1 MIEILV
7 KVLGWQMVSQALR
20 NRESAK
26 NYSAQNPMLVLR
38 ACKTLSDYWLN
49 GNPREYL
56 ESLDT
61 DLRNCLICNLASDIS
76 ADAIADMGLM
86 EV

>member
-20 NRESAK
+20 DRDKAK
-26 NYSAQNPMLVLR
+26 DYADKHNELVKQSR
-38 ACKTLSDYWLN
+38 KTLDTAWLN

-61 DLRNCLICNLASDIS
+61 DLMNCLICVLATDIS
-76 ADAIADMGLM
+76 TEILADMGLI

>member
-20 NRESAK
+20 KRDKAK
-26 NYSAQNPMLVLR
+26 DYADNHNELVR
-38 ACKTLSDYWLN
+38 QSCNTLSDYWLN
-49 GNPREYL
+49 GNPSDYL
-56 ESLDT
+56 DSLDT
-61 DLRNCLICNLASDIS
+61 DLRNCLICVLATDIS
-76 ADAIADMGLM
+76 NDVLVDMGLI

>member
-20 NRESAK
+20 DRDKAK
-26 NYSAQNPMLVLR
+26 DYADKHNELVR
-38 ACKTLSDYWLN
+38 QSCNTLSD
-49 GNPREYL
+49 PSDYL
-56 ESLDT
+56 EGLDT
-61 DLRNCLICNLASDIS
+61 DLRNCLICVLATDIS
-76 ADAIADMGLM
+76 ADAIADMGLI

>member
-7 KVLGWQMVSQALR
+7 NVLGWDMVSQALR
-20 NRESAK
+20 DRDSAK
-26 NYSAQNPMLVLR
+26 VYTDNHNELVKQ
-38 ACKTLSDYWLN
+38 ACKTLDDYWLN
-49 GNPREYL
+49 GNPSEYL

-61 DLRNCLICNLASDIS
+61 DLRNCLICNLIGDIS
-76 ADAIADMGLM
+76 AAAIADMGLI

>member
-20 NRESAK
+20 ERESAK
-26 NYSAQNPMLVLR
+26 AYNAQNPMLVR
-38 ACKTLSDYWLN
+38 QACKTLSDYWLN
-49 GNPREYL
+49 GNPSEYL
-56 ESLDT
+56 ESLDA
-61 DLRNCLICNLASDIS
+61 DLRNCLICNLANDIS
-76 ADAIADMGLM
+76 ADVLFDYGLI

>member
-20 NRESAK
+20 ERDKAK
-26 NYSAQNPMLVLR
+26 DYADNHNELVR
-38 ACKTLSDYWLN
+38 QSCNILSDCWLN
-49 GNPREYL
+49 GNPSDYL

-61 DLRNCLICNLASDIS
+61 DLRNCLICHLIGDIS
-76 ADAIADMGLM
+76 ADVLSDYGLI

>member
-1 MIEILV
+1 MIGILV

-20 NRESAK
+20 ERESAK
-26 NYSAQNPMLVLR
+26 IYTAQNSIPVKQ

-56 ESLDT
+56 EGLDA
-61 DLRNCLICNLASDIS
+61 DLRNCLICHLASDIS
-76 ADAIADMGLM
+76 ADVLADMGLI

>member
-1 MIEILV
+1 MIEVLV

-20 NRESAK
+20 ERERTK
-26 NYSAQNPMLVLR
+26 KYLYDNDKLVNQSR
-38 ACKTLSDYWLN
+38 KTLDTAWLN

-61 DLRNCLICNLASDIS
+61 DLMNCLICLLATDIS
-76 ADAIADMGLM
+76 NDVLADMGLIQ
-86 EV
+86 V